1 MSEVYRYTL
10 WNEHQHYV
18 SVYRRNTAKGVWYY
32 DAHAEVPPEILALL
46 KVKRRLSDTHYAH
59 VFMQD
64 GHIIDEPA

>member
-10 WNEHQHYV
+10 WNKHQHHV
-18 SVYRRNTAKGVWYY
+18 SVYQLRESSRWRYTGHEQA
-32 DAHAEVPPEILALL
+32 PEILALL
-46 KVKRRLSDTHYAH
+46 KVKQRLSDTHTVH

>member
-18 SVYRRNTAKGVWYY
+18 SVYQLRGSIGWIYTGREQA
-32 DAHAEVPPEILALL
+32 PEILALL
-46 KVKRRLSDTHYAH
+46 KVKRRLSDTHTAH